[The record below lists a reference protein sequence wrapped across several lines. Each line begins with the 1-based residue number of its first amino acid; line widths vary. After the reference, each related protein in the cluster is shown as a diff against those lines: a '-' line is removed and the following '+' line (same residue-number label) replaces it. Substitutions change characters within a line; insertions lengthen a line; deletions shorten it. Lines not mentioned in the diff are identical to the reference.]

1 MEAFGS
7 HFLDEKAVQV
17 ENYFLEF
24 LKSFRVDNN
33 NNVRGE
39 AYYEAEIEA
48 MRANESTTM
57 FIDFSHVMR
66 FNDALQ
72 KAVADEYLRLEP
84 CLKNAC
90 KRFVMELKPTFISDD
105 NPNKDINVAFYNI
118 PFSLRLREL
127 TTAEIGKLVSVTGVV
142 TRTSEVRPELLQGTF
157 RCVECG
163 GIIKNVEQQFKYT
176 EPTIC
181 VNATCNNRAKWI
193 LLRQESKFADWQRVR
208 MQETSKEIP
217 AGSLPR
223 SLDVILRHDIV
234 EQARAGDTVVFTGTL
249 VVVPD
254 IMALASPGE
263 RAECR
268 REAPQR
274 KNSAVGNE
282 GVRGL
287 RALGVRDLSYRLA
300 FIANSVQVCDGR
312 RDADIR
318 NRKRDADEDDDQ
330 QFTAEELD
338 EIQRMRNTPDFFNKL
353 VDSIAPTVFGHQ
365 DIKRAILLML
375 LGGVHKFTHEGIN
388 LRGDINVCIVGDP
401 SCAKSQFLKYTAGIV
416 PRSVYTSGKSSS
428 AAGLTATVAKEPET
442 GEFCIEAGAL
452 MLADNGICCIDE
464 FDKMD
469 IRDQVAIHEAME
481 QQTIS
486 ITKAGIQ
493 ATLNARTSILAA
505 ANPTGGRYDKS
516 KPLKYNVALPPAILS
531 RFDLVYVMIDDPDDQ
546 TDYHIAHHIVRVHQK
561 HEEALAPAFTTS
573 QLKRY
578 IAYAKTLKPKLN
590 SEARKLLVDSYVA
603 LRRGDTTPG
612 SRVAYRMTVRQLEA
626 LIRLSEAI
634 ARSHLETQVFCLT
647 DLHFPLCLLSTI
659 SSLRFKEKIFHSVES
674 SDIDLSEFQEEDHN
688 DSDSGDGGDRGAG
701 HDDPPPSNAE
711 TDPASQK
718 ADGESSASHQRKK
731 LVITEEYFQRITQAL
746 VMRLR
751 QHEEAVL
758 QDGTGLAGM
767 KQADL
772 IRWYVEQQNQKN
784 AYSSVE
790 EAKNEATQIKAIIE
804 SLIRREG
811 YLIVVDDG
819 RQSEAEVEGAR
830 QPTSRDDRILAV
842 APNYVVE

>member
-1 MEAFGS
+1 MEGNGYCV
-7 HFLDEKAVQV
+7 DEKAVHV
-17 ENYFLEF
+17 EKVFFDF
-24 LKSFRVDNN
+24 LKTFREADGGG
-33 NNVRGE
+33 GE
-39 AYYEAEIEA
+39 AYYEAEVEA
-48 MRANESTTM
+48 MRANDSNTM
-57 FIDFSHVMR
+57 YIDFSHVMR
-66 FNDALQ
+66 FNDVLQ
-72 KAVADEYLRLEP
+72 RAISDEFLRFEPYL
-84 CLKNAC
+84 KSAC
-90 KRFVMELKPTFISDD
+90 KRFIMELRPTFIADD
-105 NPNKDINVAFYNI
+105 NPNKDINVAFYNL
-118 PFSLRLREL
+118 PLVKKLREL
-127 TTAEIGKLVSVTGVV
+127 ATAEIGKLVAVSGVV

-157 RCVECG
+157 KCLECG
-163 GIIKNVEQQFKYT
+163 SVIKNVEQQFKYT
-176 EPTIC
+176 EPIIC
-181 VNATCNNRAKWI
+181 LNATCHNRTNWA
-193 LLRQESKFADWQRVR
+193 LLRQESKFTDWQRVR
-208 MQETSKEIP
+208 MQESSKEIP

-234 EQARAGDTVVFTGTL
+234 EQARAGDTVIFTGS
-249 VVVPD
+249 VVVLPD
-254 IMALASPGE
+254 ILALASPGE

-268 REAPQR
+268 RESSSQARTGQ
-274 KNSAVGNE
+274 E
-282 GVRGL
+282 GVKGL
-287 RALGVRDLSYRLA
+287 RALGVRDLSYRLG
-300 FIANSVQVCDGR
+300 FIANSVQISDGR

-318 NRKRDADEDDDQ
+318 KRKDADEDVSQ

-353 VDSIAPTVFGHQ
+353 VDSIAPTIFGHQ

-375 LGGVHKFTHEGIN
+375 MCGIHKFTHEGIN

-401 SCAKSQFLKYTAGIV
+401 SCAKSQFLKYTAGLV

-469 IRDQVAIHEAME
+469 TRDQVAIHEAME

-505 ANPTGGRYDKS
+505 ANPTGGRYDKT

-561 HEEALAPAFTTS
+561 KEEALSPAFTTT
-573 QLKRY
+573 QLKHY
-578 IAYAKTLKPKLN
+578 ISYAKTLKPKL
-590 SEARKLLVDSYVA
+590 SLEARQLLVESYVA

-634 ARSHLETQVFCLT
+634 ARSHLDTQVQPRHVRLAVR
-647 DLHFPLCLLSTI
+647 LLKTSI
-659 SSLRFKEKIFHSVES
+659 ISVES
-674 SDIDLSEFQEEDHN
+674 SELDLSEFQEENN
-688 DSDSGDGGDRGAG
+688 DVDGNDGSGGNEDNASGQE
-701 HDDPPPSNAE
+701 NAE
-711 TDPASQK
+711 PEAAAAAATANKQ
-718 ADGESSASHQRKK
+718 GKK
-731 LVITEEYFQRITQAL
+731 LVITDEYFQRVTRAL

-751 QHEEAVL
+751 QHEDTVTRE
-758 QDGTGLAGM
+758 GTGLAGLR
-767 KQADL
+767 QRDL
-772 IRWYVEQQNQKN
+772 IQWYISQQNEKN
-784 AYSSVE
+784 SYSTVE
-790 EAKNEATQIKAIIE
+790 EAAAEVTKVKAIIE

-811 YLIVVDDG
+811 YLIVVGDG
-819 RQSEAEVEGAR
+819 REEAAEGDGTR
-830 QPTSRDDRILAV
+830 PSRDDRILAV
-842 APNYVVE
+842 APNYVVD

>member
-1 MEAFGS
+1 MDSYGGGGYYV
-7 HFLDEKAVQV
+7 DEKAVRV
-17 ENYFLEF
+17 ENIFLEF
-24 LKSFRVDNN
+24 LKSFRVDANS
-33 NNVRGE
+33 RE
-39 AYYEAEIEA
+39 PFYETEIEA
-48 MRANESTTM
+48 MRPNESNTM

-66 FNDALQ
+66 FNDVLQ
-72 KAVADEYLRLEP
+72 KAISDEFLRFESY
-84 CLKNAC
+84 LKNAC
-90 KRFVMELKPTFISDD
+90 KRFVMELKPTFITDD
-105 NPNKDINVAFYNI
+105 NPNKDINVAFYNLPLI
-118 PFSLRLREL
+118 KRLREL

-157 RCVECG
+157 KCLDCG
-163 GIIKNVEQQFKYT
+163 TVIKNVEQQFKYT
-176 EPTIC
+176 EPIIC
-181 VNATCNNRAKWI
+181 MNATCQNKARWA

-234 EQARAGDTVVFTGTL
+234 EQARAGDMVIFTGS
-249 VVVPD
+249 VVVIPD
-254 IMALASPGE
+254 ILALASPGE

-268 REAPQR
+268 RDASQR
-274 KNSAVGNE
+274 KNASGGQE
-282 GVRGL
+282 GVKGL

-300 FIANSVQVCDGR
+300 FIANSVQICDGR
-312 RDADIR
+312 RDNDIR
-318 NRKRDADEDDDQ
+318 NRRRDVDEDENP
-330 QFTAEELD
+330 QFTAEELED
-338 EIQRMRNTPDFFNKL
+338 IQRMRKIPDFFNKL
-353 VDSIAPTVFGHQ
+353 VESIAPTVFGHS

-401 SCAKSQFLKYTAGIV
+401 SCAKSQFLKYTAGLV

-469 IRDQVAIHEAME
+469 VRDQVAIHEAME

-505 ANPTGGRYDKS
+505 ANPTGGRYDKT

-546 TDYHIAHHIVRVHQK
+546 TDYNIAHHIMRVHQK
-561 HEEALAPAFTTS
+561 RENPVDPPFSTA
-573 QLKRY
+573 QVKRY
-578 IAYAKTLKPKLN
+578 IMYAKTLKPKL
-590 SEARKLLVDSYVA
+590 STEARELLVDSYVA
-603 LRRGDTTPG
+603 LRRDDTAPG

-634 ARSHLETQVFCLT
+634 ARSHLDIQVQPR
-647 DLHFPLCLLSTI
+647 HVQIARRLLKTSI
-659 SSLRFKEKIFHSVES
+659 ISVES
-674 SDIDLSEFQEEDHN
+674 SEIDLSEFQDGNREDDVGDTEN
-688 DSDSGDGGDRGAG
+688 GTDQGENQPTEAPAESVSG
-701 HDDPPPSNAE
+701 NAE
-711 TDPASQK
+711 NATGTTSK
-718 ADGESSASHQRKK
+718 EGKK
-731 LVITEEYFQRITQAL
+731 LVITDEYFQRVTRAL
-746 VMRLR
+746 ILRLR
-751 QHEEAVL
+751 QHEETVT

-767 KQADL
+767 RQKDL
-772 IRWYVEQQNQKN
+772 IQWYISQQNDKN
-784 AYSSVE
+784 SYSSME
-790 EAKNEATQIKAIIE
+790 EAAAEVAKVKAIIE

-811 YLIVVDDG
+811 HLIVVDDG
-819 RQSEAEVEGAR
+819 RQAGEDGGR
-830 QPTSRDDRILAV
+830 QPSRNDRILAV
-842 APNYVVE
+842 APNYVVD

>member
-1 MEAFGS
+1 MDSSGF
-7 HFLDEKAVQV
+7 FVDEKAVNV
-17 ENYFLEF
+17 EKLFLHF
-24 LKSFRVDNN
+24 LQRFPDPRDP
-33 NNVRGE
+33 
-39 AYYEAEIEA
+39 YYLSEIDA
-48 MRANESTTM
+48 MRPNESSTM
-57 FIDFSHVMR
+57 FIDFSHVML
-66 FNDALQ
+66 FDDTLQ
-72 KAVADEYLRLEP
+72 KAISDEFIRFEP
-84 CLKNAC
+84 YLKNAC
-90 KRFVMELKPTFISDD
+90 KQYVMDQKPTFITDD
-105 NPNKDINVAFYNI
+105 NPNKDINVAFYNF
-118 PFSLRLREL
+118 PVTKRLREL
-127 TTAEIGKLVSVTGVV
+127 TTEEIGKLVAVTGVV

-157 RCVECG
+157 KCIECG
-163 GIIKNVEQQFKYT
+163 NVVKNVDQQFKYT
-176 EPTIC
+176 EPIIC
-181 VNATCNNRAKWI
+181 MNATCQNRNNWV

-234 EQARAGDTVVFTGTL
+234 EQARAGDTVIFTGA
-249 VVVPD
+249 VVVIPD
-254 IMALASPGE
+254 ILALASPGE

-268 REAPQR
+268 RDAPQR
-274 KNSAVGNE
+274 NNSATASE
-282 GVRGL
+282 GVKGL

-300 FIANSVQVCDGR
+300 FIANSVQICDGR
-312 RDADIR
+312 ADNDIK
-318 NRKRDADEDDDQ
+318 NRRGEADENDNPL
-330 QFTAEELD
+330 FTEEELD
-338 EIQRMRNTPDFFNKL
+338 EVQRMRNTADFFNKI

-401 SCAKSQFLKYTAGIV
+401 SCAKSQFLKYTAGLV

-469 IRDQVAIHEAME
+469 VKDQVAIHEAME

-561 HEEALAPAFTTS
+561 REEALSPTFSTVE
-573 QLKRY
+573 LKRY
-578 IAYAKTLKPKLN
+578 IAYAKTLKPKLTK
-590 SEARKLLVDSYVA
+590 EARQLLVDSYVS
-603 LRRGDTTPG
+603 LRRGDATPG

-634 ARSHLETQVFCLT
+634 ARSHL
-647 DLHFPLCLLSTI
+647 DLHVRPPYVRLAVRLLKTSI
-659 SSLRFKEKIFHSVES
+659 ISVES
-674 SDIDLSEFQEEDHN
+674 SEIDLSEFQFNNYN
-688 DSDSGDGGDRGAG
+688 DVNNENGTSGSAG
-701 HDDPPPSNAE
+701 NDQDAKTAEPTSGNAE
-711 TDPASQK
+711 G
-718 ADGESSASHQRKK
+718 GEGNATKQDKTLIMSD
-731 LVITEEYFQRITQAL
+731 EYFQRVTHAL

-751 QHEEAVL
+751 QHEDTVTQE
-758 QDGTGLAGM
+758 GTGLAGM
-767 KQADL
+767 RQRDL
-772 IRWYVEQQNQKN
+772 IHWFVSQQNEKN
-784 AYSSVE
+784 NYSSMD
-790 EAKNEATQIKAIIE
+790 EAGAEVSKLRAIIE
-804 SLIRREG
+804 CLIQREG
-811 YLIVVDDG
+811 HLIVIDDG
-819 RQSEAEVEGAR
+819 R
-830 QPTSRDDRILAV
+830 PTEDDENSRRSISRNDRILAV
-842 APNYVVE
+842 APNYVID

>member
-1 MEAFGS
+1 MES
-7 HFLDEKAVQV
+7 HGASSYFVDEKAVLV
-17 ENYFLEF
+17 ENIFFDF
-24 LKSFRVDNN
+24 LKSFRINGNSGDP
-33 NNVRGE
+33 
-39 AYYEAEIEA
+39 YYEAEVEA
-48 MRANESTTM
+48 MMGGESNTM
-57 FIDFSHVMR
+57 FIDFAHLMGS
-66 FNDALQ
+66 NNLLNIAI
-72 KAVADEYLRLEP
+72 ADEYLRFEP
-84 CLKNAC
+84 YLKNAC
-90 KRFVMELKPTFISDD
+90 KRFVMEQNPSFVADD
-105 NPNKDINVAFYNI
+105 NPFKDINVAFFNI
-118 PFSLRLREL
+118 PVSRRLREL

-157 RCVECG
+157 KCLECG
-163 GIIKNVEQQFKYT
+163 NVIKNVEQQFKYT

-181 VNATCNNRAKWI
+181 MNPTCSNRTKWA

-208 MQETSKEIP
+208 MQETSEEIP

-223 SLDVILRHDIV
+223 SLDVILRHEMV
-234 EQARAGDTVVFTGTL
+234 ERARAGDTVIFAGT
-249 VVVPD
+249 VVVIPD
-254 IMALASPGE
+254 ILALASPGE

-268 REAPQR
+268 REASER
-274 KNSAVGNE
+274 RNSAVGHE
-282 GVRGL
+282 GMRGL

-300 FIANSVQVCDGR
+300 FIANSVQVLDGR
-312 RDADIR
+312 RNFDIR
-318 NRKRDADEDDDQ
+318 NRKKDADEDNQ
-330 QFTAEELD
+330 QFTTGELD
-338 EIQRMRNTPDFFNKL
+338 DIQRMRNTPDFFNRL
-353 VDSIAPTVFGHQ
+353 VDSIAPAVFGHQ

-375 LGGVHKFTHEGIN
+375 LGGVHKLTHEGIN

-401 SCAKSQFLKYTAGIV
+401 SCAKSQFLKYTSGIV

-561 HEEALAPAFTTS
+561 HEDALAPAFTTAE
-573 QLKRY
+573 LKRY
-578 IAYAKTLKPKLN
+578 IAYAKTLKPKL
-590 SEARKLLVDSYVA
+590 SLEARKVLVDSYVA

-612 SRVAYRMTVRQLEA
+612 CRVAYRMTVRQLEA

-634 ARSHLETQVFCLT
+634 ARSYLETLVQPRHVRLAVT
-647 DLHFPLCLLSTI
+647 LLKTSI
-659 SSLRFKEKIFHSVES
+659 ISVES
-674 SDIDLSEFQEEDHN
+674 SEIDLSEFQEET
-688 DSDSGDGGDRGAG
+688 SGGGDGD
-701 HDDPPPSNAE
+701 NN
-711 TDPASQK
+711 
-718 ADGESSASHQRKK
+718 ADGRNEVDAEPRNDATEATTGNGEMGSGSGNSQHRKEK
-731 LVITEEYFQRITQAL
+731 LLVSDEYFQRVTQAL

-751 QHEEAVL
+751 QHEEYVN
-758 QDGTGLAGM
+758 QEGPGLAGM
-767 KQADL
+767 RQRDL
-772 IRWYVEQQNQKN
+772 IEWYVDQQNERN
-784 AYSSVE
+784 SYSSME
-790 EAKNEATQIKAIIE
+790 EANKEIKLVRAIIQH
-804 SLIRREG
+804 LIVQEG
-811 YLIVVDDG
+811 HLIVVDDG
-819 RQSEAEVEGAR
+819 RPVDGEVEGEPPSIR
-830 QPTSRDDRILAV
+830 IRNNRILAV
-842 APNYVVE
+842 APNYVVD

>member
-1 MEAFGS
+1 MEAFGG
-7 HFLDEKAVQV
+7 FLVDEKAVRV
-17 ENYFLEF
+17 ENIFLDF
-24 LKSFRVDNN
+24 LKSFRMG
-33 NNVRGE
+33 GE
-39 AYYEAEIEA
+39 GEVYYEAEIEA
-48 MRANESTTM
+48 MINNESTTM
-57 FIDFSHVMR
+57 FIDFSHVML
-66 FNDALQ
+66 FNNLLQ
-72 KAVADEYLRLEP
+72 KAISDEFLRFEP
-84 CLKNAC
+84 YLKNAC
-90 KRFVMELKPTFISDD
+90 KRFVMERRSNAIPDD
-105 NPNKDINVAFYNI
+105 VNKDINVAFFNL
-118 PFSLRLREL
+118 PASKRLREL
-127 TTAEIGKLVSVTGVV
+127 TTAEIGKLVSVKGVV
-142 TRTSEVRPELLQGTF
+142 TRTSEVRPELLHGTF
-157 RCVECG
+157 KCLECG
-163 GIIKNVEQQFKYT
+163 GVIKNVEQQYKYT

-181 VNATCNNRAKWI
+181 VNATCANRARWA

-223 SLDVILRHDIV
+223 SLDVIIRHEIV
-234 EQARAGDTVVFTGTL
+234 EKARAGDTVIFTGT
-249 VVVPD
+249 VVVIPD
-254 IMALASPGE
+254 ILALAAPGE
-263 RAECR
+263 RSEVSRQAS
-268 REAPQR
+268 QR
-274 KNSAVGNE
+274 SNGAAGHE

-300 FIANSVQVCDGR
+300 FIANSVQISDGR
-312 RDADIR
+312 QDTDIR
-318 NRKRDADEDDDQ
+318 NRKKDADDDDHQ
-330 QFTAEELD
+330 QFTAEEQD
-338 EIQRMRNTPDFFNKL
+338 EVQRMRNTPDFFNKI

-401 SCAKSQFLKYTAGIV
+401 SCAKSQFLKYAAGIV

-469 IRDQVAIHEAME
+469 VRDQVAIHEAME

-516 KPLKYNVALPPAILS
+516 KPLKYNVALPPPILS

-561 HEEALAPAFTTS
+561 REEALSPTFTTA

-590 SEARKLLVDSYVA
+590 SDARKLLVDSYVA
-603 LRRGDTTPG
+603 LRRGDTAPG

-634 ARSHLETQVFCLT
+634 ARSYLELQVKPHHVRLAVR
-647 DLHFPLCLLSTI
+647 LLKTSI
-659 SSLRFKEKIFHSVES
+659 ISVES
-674 SDIDLSEFQEEDHN
+674 SEIDLSEFEDSRDNVEGNVNGNNGTDHGDDN
-688 DSDSGDGGDRGAG
+688 GNNGTGPGDQTTNGRASVNGGGSG
-701 HDDPPPSNAE
+701 
-711 TDPASQK
+711 
-718 ADGESSASHQRKK
+718 SANQQGKK
-731 LVITEEYFQRITQAL
+731 LIISDEYFQRVTQAL
-746 VMRLR
+746 IMRLR
-751 QHEEAVL
+751 QHEEDVR
-758 QDGTGLAGM
+758 QSGTGLAGM
-767 KQADL
+767 RQRDL
-772 IRWYVEQQNQKN
+772 IQWYVSQQNEKN
-784 AYSSVE
+784 NYDFVE
-790 EAKNEATQIKAIIE
+790 EAAAEVSKIKAIIE

-811 YLIVVDDG
+811 HLIVLDDE
-819 RQSEAEVEGAR
+819 RQAAEGEGPP
-830 QPTSRDDRILAV
+830 QPPVSRNDRILAV
-842 APNYVVE
+842 APNYVID

>member
-1 MEAFGS
+1 MDGFGGY
-7 HFLDEKAVQV
+7 FEDEKAVRV
-17 ENYFLEF
+17 ETIFLDF
-24 LKSFRVDNN
+24 LKSFRLGNSV
-33 NNVRGE
+33 E
-39 AYYEAEIEA
+39 PYYEAEIEA
-48 MRANESTTM
+48 MKASESTTM
-57 FIDFSHVMR
+57 FIDFHHVML
-66 FNDALQ
+66 FNNLLQ
-72 KAVADEYLRLEP
+72 KAISEEYLRFEP
-84 CLKNAC
+84 YLKNAC
-90 KRFVMELKPTFISDD
+90 KRFVMEQKPTFIADD
-105 NPNKDINVAFYNI
+105 NPNKDINVAFFNL
-118 PFSLRLREL
+118 PLCKRLREL

-157 RCVECG
+157 KCLVCG
-163 GIIKNVEQQFKYT
+163 NIIKNVEQQFKYT

-181 VNATCNNRAKWI
+181 VNALCLNRTKWA
-193 LLRQESKFADWQRVR
+193 LLQQESKFADWQRVR

-223 SLDVILRHDIV
+223 SLDVILRHEIV
-234 EQARAGDTVVFTGTL
+234 EQARAGDTVIFTGT
-249 VVVPD
+249 VVVIPD
-254 IMALASPGE
+254 ILALASPGE

-274 KNSAVGNE
+274 KDSAVGNG

-300 FIANSVQVCDGR
+300 FIANSVQ
-312 RDADIR
+312 A
-318 NRKRDADEDDDQ
+318 EDLDD
-330 QFTAEELD
+330 
-338 EIQRMRNTPDFFNKL
+338 IQRMRNTPDFFNKL

-388 LRGDINVCIVGDP
+388 LRGDLNVCIVGDP
-401 SCAKSQFLKYTAGIV
+401 SCAKSQFLKYTSGLV

-546 TDYHIAHHIVRVHQK
+546 TDYHVAHHIVRVHQK
-561 HEEALAPAFTTS
+561 REEALSPAFTTAE
-573 QLKRY
+573 LKRY

-603 LRRGDTTPG
+603 LRRGDTAPG

-634 ARSHLETQVFCLT
+634 ARCYMETQVQPRHVRLAVR
-647 DLHFPLCLLSTI
+647 LLKTSI
-659 SSLRFKEKIFHSVES
+659 ISVES
-674 SDIDLSEFQEEDHN
+674 SEIDLSEFQEVHDDGN
-688 DSDSGDGGDRGAG
+688 GGDGTGQ
-701 HDDPPPSNAE
+701 DDAQPSNSAVE
-711 TDPASQK
+711 PASGN
-718 ADGESSASHQRKK
+718 AESGEGTGNRPGKK
-731 LVITEEYFQRITQAL
+731 LVITDEYFQRVTQAL

-751 QHEEAVL
+751 QHEEAVI
-758 QDGTGLAGM
+758 QEGTGLAGM
-767 KQADL
+767 RQRDL
-772 IRWYVEQQNQKN
+772 IQWYVAQQNEKN
-784 AYSSVE
+784 NYSSME
-790 EAKNEATQIKAIIE
+790 EAANEVSKVKAIIE

-811 YLIVVDDG
+811 HLIVVDDG
-819 RQSEAEVEGAR
+819 RQAAEGEAAE
-830 QPTSRDDRILAV
+830 QPSSVSRNDRILAV
-842 APNYVVE
+842 APNYVID

>member
-1 MEAFGS
+1 MEAFGG
-7 HFLDEKAVQV
+7 FLVDEKAVRV
-17 ENYFLEF
+17 ENIFLDF
-24 LKSFRVDNN
+24 LKSFRMG
-33 NNVRGE
+33 GE
-39 AYYEAEIEA
+39 GEVYYEAEIEA
-48 MRANESTTM
+48 MINNESTTM
-57 FIDFSHVMR
+57 FIDFSHVML
-66 FNDALQ
+66 FNNLLQ
-72 KAVADEYLRLEP
+72 KAISDEFLRFEP
-84 CLKNAC
+84 YLKNAC
-90 KRFVMELKPTFISDD
+90 KRFVMERRSNAIPDD
-105 NPNKDINVAFYNI
+105 VNKDINVAFFNL
-118 PFSLRLREL
+118 PASKRLREL
-127 TTAEIGKLVSVTGVV
+127 TTAEIGKLVSVKGVV
-142 TRTSEVRPELLQGTF
+142 TRTSEVRPELLHGTF
-157 RCVECG
+157 KCLECG
-163 GIIKNVEQQFKYT
+163 GVIKNVEQQYKYT

-181 VNATCNNRAKWI
+181 VNATCANRARWA

-223 SLDVILRHDIV
+223 SLDVIIRHEIV
-234 EQARAGDTVVFTGTL
+234 EKARAGDTVIFTGT
-249 VVVPD
+249 VVVIPD
-254 IMALASPGE
+254 ILALAAPGE
-263 RAECR
+263 RSEVSRQAS
-268 REAPQR
+268 QR
-274 KNSAVGNE
+274 SNGAAGHE

-300 FIANSVQVCDGR
+300 FIANSVQISDGR
-312 RDADIR
+312 QDTDIR
-318 NRKRDADEDDDQ
+318 NRKKDADDDDHQ
-330 QFTAEELD
+330 QFTAEEQD
-338 EIQRMRNTPDFFNKL
+338 EVQRMRNTPDFFNKI

-401 SCAKSQFLKYTAGIV
+401 SCAKSQFLKYAAGIV

-469 IRDQVAIHEAME
+469 VRDQVAIHEAME

-516 KPLKYNVALPPAILS
+516 KPLKYNVALPPPILS

-561 HEEALAPAFTTS
+561 REEALSPTFTTA

-590 SEARKLLVDSYVA
+590 SDARKLLVDSYVA
-603 LRRGDTTPG
+603 LRRGDTAPG

-634 ARSHLETQVFCLT
+634 ARSYLELQVKPHHVRLAVR
-647 DLHFPLCLLSTI
+647 LLKTSI
-659 SSLRFKEKIFHSVES
+659 ISVES
-674 SDIDLSEFQEEDHN
+674 SEIDLSEFEDSRDNVEGNVNGNNGTDHGDDN
-688 DSDSGDGGDRGAG
+688 GNNGTGPGDQTTNGRASVNGEGGSG
-701 HDDPPPSNAE
+701 
-711 TDPASQK
+711 
-718 ADGESSASHQRKK
+718 SANQQGKK
-731 LVITEEYFQRITQAL
+731 LIISDEYFQRVTQAL
-746 VMRLR
+746 IMRLR
-751 QHEEAVL
+751 QHEEDVR
-758 QDGTGLAGM
+758 QSGTGLAGM
-767 KQADL
+767 RQRDL
-772 IRWYVEQQNQKN
+772 IQWYVSQQNEKN
-784 AYSSVE
+784 NYDFVE
-790 EAKNEATQIKAIIE
+790 EAAAEVSKIKAIIE

-811 YLIVVDDG
+811 HLIVLDDE
-819 RQSEAEVEGAR
+819 RQAAEGEGPP
-830 QPTSRDDRILAV
+830 QPPVSRNDRILAV
-842 APNYVVE
+842 APNYVID

>member
-1 MEAFGS
+1 MDSYGGGGYFV
-7 HFLDEKAVQV
+7 DEKAVRV
-17 ENYFLEF
+17 ENIFLEF
-24 LKSFRVDNN
+24 LKSFRVDANS
-33 NNVRGE
+33 RE
-39 AYYEAEIEA
+39 PFYESEIEA
-48 MRANESTTM
+48 MRPNESNTM

-66 FNDALQ
+66 FNDILQ
-72 KAVADEYLRLEP
+72 KAISDEFLRFESY
-84 CLKNAC
+84 LKNAC
-90 KRFVMELKPTFISDD
+90 KRFVMELKPTFITDD
-105 NPNKDINVAFYNI
+105 NPNKDINVAFYNLPLI
-118 PFSLRLREL
+118 NRLREL
-127 TTAEIGKLVSVTGVV
+127 TTSEIGKLVSVTGVV

-157 RCVECG
+157 KCLDCG
-163 GIIKNVEQQFKYT
+163 TVIKNVEQQFKYT
-176 EPTIC
+176 EPIIC
-181 VNATCNNRAKWI
+181 MNATCQNKARWA

-234 EQARAGDTVVFTGTL
+234 EQARAGDTVIFTGTA
-249 VVVPD
+249 VVIPD
-254 IMALASPGE
+254 ILALASPGE

-268 REAPQR
+268 RDASQR
-274 KNSAVGNE
+274 KNGTGAQE
-282 GVRGL
+282 GVKGL

-300 FIANSVQVCDGR
+300 FIANSVQICDGR
-312 RDADIR
+312 RDNDIR
-318 NRKRDADEDDDQ
+318 NRRRDVDEEESP
-330 QFTAEELD
+330 QFMTEELED
-338 EIQRMRNTPDFFNKL
+338 IQRMRKVPDFFNKL
-353 VDSIAPTVFGHQ
+353 VESVAPTVFGHS

-401 SCAKSQFLKYTAGIV
+401 SCAKSQFLKYTAGLV

-469 IRDQVAIHEAME
+469 VRDQVAIHEAME

-505 ANPTGGRYDKS
+505 ANPTGGRYDKT

-546 TDYHIAHHIVRVHQK
+546 TDYNIAHHIVRVHQRRQNPVDPPFST
-561 HEEALAPAFTTS
+561 A
-573 QLKRY
+573 QVKRY
-578 IAYAKTLKPKLN
+578 IMYAKTLKPKL
-590 SEARKLLVDSYVA
+590 SAEARELLVDSYVA
-603 LRRGDTTPG
+603 LRQDDTAPG

-634 ARSHLETQVFCLT
+634 ARCHLDIQVQPR
-647 DLHFPLCLLSTI
+647 HVQIAKKLLKTSI
-659 SSLRFKEKIFHSVES
+659 ISVES
-674 SDIDLSEFQEEDHN
+674 SEIDLSEFQNENPEDGVGDTQN
-688 DSDSGDGGDRGAG
+688 GTGQRETEPTEAPAESVSGNAENGAG
-701 HDDPPPSNAE
+701 TTNK
-711 TDPASQK
+711 Q
-718 ADGESSASHQRKK
+718 GKK
-731 LVITEEYFQRITQAL
+731 LVITDEYFQRVTRAL
-746 VMRLR
+746 ILRLR
-751 QHEEAVL
+751 QHEETVM

-767 KQADL
+767 RQKDL
-772 IRWYVEQQNQKN
+772 IQWYVSQQNDKN
-784 AYSSVE
+784 SYSSME
-790 EAKNEATQIKAIIE
+790 EAAAEVTKVKAIIE

-811 YLIVVDDG
+811 HLIVVDDG
-819 RQSEAEVEGAR
+819 TQAGEESGRQSA
-830 QPTSRDDRILAV
+830 SRNDRILAV
-842 APNYVVE
+842 APNYVVD

>member
-1 MEAFGS
+1 M
-7 HFLDEKAVQV
+7 DEKAVRV
-17 ENYFLEF
+17 ENIFLEF
-24 LKSFRVDNN
+24 LKSFRLDPS
-33 NNVRGE
+33 GE
-39 AYYEAEIEA
+39 LFYESEIEA
-48 MRANESTTM
+48 MKSNESTTM

-66 FNDALQ
+66 YNDLLQ
-72 KAVADEYLRLEP
+72 KAISDEYLRLEP
-84 CLKNAC
+84 YLKNAC
-90 KRFVMELKPTFISDD
+90 KRYVMEQKPTFIADD
-105 NPNKDINVAFYNI
+105 NPNKDINVAFFNI
-118 PFSLRLREL
+118 PLLKRLRDL
-127 TTAEIGKLVSVTGVV
+127 TTAEVGKLVSITGVV

-157 RCVECG
+157 KCLECG
-163 GIIKNVEQQFKYT
+163 SVIKNVEQQFKYT
-176 EPTIC
+176 EPVIC
-181 VNATCNNRAKWI
+181 MNATCANRTKWA
-193 LLRQESKFADWQRVR
+193 LVRQESKFADWQRVR

-223 SLDVILRHDIV
+223 SLDVILRHEIV
-234 EQARAGDTVVFTGTL
+234 EQARAGDTVIFTGT
-249 VVVPD
+249 VVVIPD
-254 IMALASPGE
+254 ISALASPGE

-268 REAPQR
+268 RDAPQR
-274 KNSAVGNE
+274 KNSAVGHD

-300 FIANSVQVCDGR
+300 FIANSVQISDGR
-312 RDADIR
+312 READIR
-318 NRKRDADEDDDQ
+318 NRKKDADEDDNQ
-330 QFTAEELD
+330 QFMQEELD

-375 LGGVHKFTHEGIN
+375 LGGVHKCTHEGIN

-401 SCAKSQFLKYTAGIV
+401 SCAKSQFLKYTSGLV

-452 MLADNGICCIDE
+452 MLADNGVCCIDE

-546 TDYHIAHHIVRVHQK
+546 IDYHIAHHIVRVHQK
-561 HEEALAPAFTTS
+561 HEDALSPAFTTA

-578 IAYAKTLKPKLN
+578 FAYAKTLKPKLS

-634 ARSHLETQVFCLT
+634 ARSHLETQVQPR
-647 DLHFPLCLLSTI
+647 HVRVAVRLLKTSI
-659 SSLRFKEKIFHSVES
+659 ISVES
-674 SDIDLSEFQEEDHN
+674 SEIDLSEFQVENGEGGDDGHG
-688 DSDSGDGGDRGAG
+688 GDGGNDGPAQ
-701 HDDPPPSNAE
+701 PSTAAAEPTSGNAE
-711 TDPASQK
+711 SGSGSGNQQ
-718 ADGESSASHQRKK
+718 GKK
-731 LVITEEYFQRITQAL
+731 LVISDEYFQRVTQAL

-751 QHEEAVL
+751 QHEESVM

-767 KQADL
+767 RQRDL
-772 IRWYVEQQNQKN
+772 IQWYVGQQNEKN
-784 AYSSVE
+784 NYSSME
-790 EAKNEATQIKAIIE
+790 EAANEVSKLKAIIE

-811 YLIVVDDG
+811 HLIVVDDG
-819 RQSEAEVEGAR
+819 RQAAAEGEDGRPPSV
-830 QPTSRDDRILAV
+830 SRNDRILAV
-842 APNYVVE
+842 APNYVID

>member
-1 MEAFGS
+1 MDAFGGYFS
-7 HFLDEKAVQV
+7 DVMAEAVEKVFLD
-17 ENYFLEF
+17 F
-24 LKSFRVDNN
+24 LKSFRLDGQNN
-33 NNVRGE
+33 MGE

-48 MRANESTTM
+48 MRASESTTM

-66 FNDALQ
+66 FDDDLQ
-72 KAVADEYLRLEP
+72 KAVANEYLRVEP
-84 CLKNAC
+84 YLKNAC
-90 KRFVMELKPTFISDD
+90 KRFVMEIKPQFISDD
-105 NPNKDINVAFYNI
+105 NPNKDINVAFFNI
-118 PFSLRLREL
+118 PFSKRLREL

-142 TRTSEVRPELLQGTF
+142 TRTSEVRPELLQGAF
-157 RCVECG
+157 RCLECG
-163 GIIKNVEQQFKYT
+163 GVIKNVEQQFKYT

-181 VNATCNNRAKWI
+181 VNATCNNRTKWA
-193 LLRQESKFADWQRVR
+193 LLRQDSKFADWQRVR

-234 EQARAGDTVVFTGTL
+234 EQARAGDTVIFTGT
-249 VVVPD
+249 VVVIPD
-254 IMALASPGE
+254 ISALASPGE

-274 KNSAVGNE
+274 KNSTVGQE

-300 FIANSVQVCDGR
+300 FIANSVQVSDGR
-312 RDADIR
+312 RDTDIR
-318 NRKRDADEDDDQ
+318 NRKKDVDEDDNQ
-330 QFTAEELD
+330 QFIAEELD

-401 SCAKSQFLKYTAGIV
+401 SCAKSQFLKYTSGIV

-469 IRDQVAIHEAME
+469 IKDQVAIHEAME

-505 ANPTGGRYDKS
+505 ANPAGGRYDKS

-546 TDYHIAHHIVRVHQK
+546 VDYHIAHHIVRVHQK
-561 HEEALAPAFTTS
+561 HEDALAPAFTTA

-590 SEARKLLVDSYVA
+590 SEARKLLVQSYVA
-603 LRRGDTTPG
+603 LRKGDTTPG

-634 ARSHLETQVFCLT
+634 ARSHLENQVQPRHVRLAVR
-647 DLHFPLCLLSTI
+647 LLKTSI
-659 SSLRFKEKIFHSVES
+659 ISVES
-674 SDIDLSEFQEEDHN
+674 SEIDLSEFQEGNRD
-688 DSDSGDGGDRGAG
+688 DSDGGNDGNGDADQGVAQ
-701 HDDPPPSNAE
+701 PSNTEAG
-711 TDPASQK
+711 PASGSTGR
-718 ADGESSASHQRKK
+718 DGLASQQGKK
-731 LVITEEYFQRITQAL
+731 LVISEEYFQRITQAL
-746 VMRLR
+746 VLRLR
-751 QHEEAVL
+751 QHEEAVTR
-758 QDGTGLAGM
+758 DGTGLAGM
-767 KQADL
+767 RQGEL
-772 IRWYVEQQNQKN
+772 IRWYVEQQNEKN
-784 AYSSVE
+784 SYSSVE
-790 EAKNEATQIKAIIE
+790 EAKNEATKIKAIIE

-819 RQSEAEVEGAR
+819 RQPEADGEGAR
-830 QPTSRDDRILAV
+830 QSSSRDDRILAV